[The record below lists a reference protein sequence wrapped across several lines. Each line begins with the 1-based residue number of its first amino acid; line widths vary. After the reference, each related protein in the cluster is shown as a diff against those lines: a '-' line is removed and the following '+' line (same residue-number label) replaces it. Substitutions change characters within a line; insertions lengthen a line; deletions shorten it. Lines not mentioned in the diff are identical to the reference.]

1 VIVADAS
8 AAVAALTADGLARE
22 RLGRVP
28 VHAPHLIDY
37 EVASAMRRRVISG
50 DITET
55 SGKRALA
62 QWSKI
67 GVERYP
73 AGGLLARM
81 WELRRSLTAY
91 DAAYAAL
98 AEALSCPLVTADG
111 RLARAPG
118 LRCEIQVVP
127 R

>member
-1 VIVADAS
+1 MIVADAS
-8 AAVAALTADGLARE
+8 AAVAALTSDGLARA

-37 EVASAMRRRVISG
+37 EVASAMRRRVMSG
-50 DITET
+50 EITDVN
-55 SGKRALA
+55 GKHALE

-67 GVERYP
+67 SVERYP
-73 AGGLLARM
+73 AGGLLTRI
-81 WELRRSLTAY
+81 WELRLNLTAY

-98 AEALSCPLVTADG
+98 AEALDCPLVTADG
-111 RLARAPG
+111 RLAYAPG
-118 LRCEIQVVP
+118 IRCEVHVVP

>member
-8 AAVAALTADGLARE
+8 AAVAALTHDGLARE
-22 RLGRVP
+22 RLSRVP
-28 VHAPHLIDY
+28 VHVPHLIDY

-50 DITET
+50 HISEV
-55 SGKRALA
+55 SGKRALE

-67 GVERYP
+67 GVERYR
-73 AGGLLARM
+73 AGGLLERI
-81 WELRRSLTAY
+81 WELRANLTAY

-98 AEALSCPLVTADG
+98 AEALGCPLVTADG
-111 RLARAPG
+111 RLANAPG
-118 LRCEIQVVP
+118 IRCEVQVVP

>member
-8 AAVAALTADGLARE
+8 AAVAALTTDGFARQ
-22 RLGRVP
+22 RLGRGS

-37 EVASAMRRRVISG
+37 EIASAVRRRVMSG
-50 DITET
+50 AIT
-55 SGKRALA
+55 GHAGRRALL

-73 AGGLLARM
+73 AGGLLLRI
-81 WELRRSLTAY
+81 WELRLNLTAY

-98 AEALSCPLVTADG
+98 AEALGCPLVTADG
-111 RLARAPG
+111 RLANAPG
-118 LRCEIQVVP
+118 IQCEVQVVP

>member
-1 VIVADAS
+1 MIVADAS
-8 AAVAALTADGLARE
+8 AAVAALTGDGLARA

-37 EVASAMRRRVISG
+37 EVASALRRRVTSG
-50 DITET
+50 DITDAN
-55 SGKRALA
+55 GRRALE

-67 GVERYP
+67 SIERYP
-73 AGGLLARM
+73 AGGLLTRI
-81 WELRRSLTAY
+81 WELRVNLTAY

-98 AEALSCPLVTADG
+98 AEALDCPLVTADG
-111 RLARAPG
+111 RLAGAPG
-118 LRCEIQVVP
+118 IRCEVQVLP

>member
-1 VIVADAS
+1 MIVADAS
-8 AAVAALTADGLARE
+8 AAVAALTTDGLARE
-22 RLGRVP
+22 RLGRVE

-37 EVASAMRRRVISG
+37 EVASAVRRRVMSG
-50 DITET
+50 DITEAG
-55 SGKRALA
+55 GKRALT

-73 AGGLLARM
+73 ARGLLPRI
-81 WELRRSLTAY
+81 WELRTNLTVY

-98 AEALSCPLVTADG
+98 AEALGCPLVTADR
-111 RLARAPG
+111 RLAGSPG
-118 LRCEIQVVP
+118 IRCEVHVVP